1 MSRRGLTL
9 ALAGALVVV
18 LGILTSVLPVPYVVL
33 VPGPVTDTLGT
44 ITSTS
49 GGTHSVPVVSATGAK
64 TYPTQG
70 HLYLTTVGVVP
81 GDCNAHPTLWQA
93 LRAWWHEDE
102 AVQPHQVICPP
113 GDTAQQVQQQNEQE
127 MSQSQR
133 DAVTAAL
140 LELGYK
146 PVTQHIIVGDL
157 TSGLPAE
164 KVLQQGDVLD
174 TIDGKP
180 VTDVARLHALI
191 NARPVGATLSIGI
204 TRDGK
209 ARTVQITTVRAKDG
223 TGRPLVGI
231 TPDLTATF
239 GKVTVKIGL
248 DPADVGGPSAGLAF
262 TLGIIDKLTPGSLTG
277 GRTVAGT
284 GTIDAFGTVG
294 PIGGIQQKIAA
305 AVKAGATVFLAPA
318 SECSDASGAAPASLT
333 VVKVDTLKT
342 AVSALKAIAAG
353 STAFAHC

>member
-1 MSRRGLTL
+1 M
-9 ALAGALVVV
+9 

-33 VPGPVTDTLGT
+33 VPGPVTDTLGSVR
-44 ITSTS
+44 STS
-49 GGTHSVPVVSATGAK
+49 GASVPVVSATGAQ

-70 HLYLTTVGVVP
+70 HLYLTTVGIVP

-93 LRAWWHEDE
+93 LRAWWSSED

-113 GDTAQQVQQQNEQE
+113 GDTAQQVQKENEQE
-127 MSQSQR
+127 MTQSQR

-146 PVTQHIIVGDL
+146 PVTQKVIVGDV

-164 KVLQQGDVLD
+164 KVLQSGDVID
-174 TIDGKP
+174 TIDGKA
-180 VTDVARLHALI
+180 VTTVDKLHELI
-191 NARPVGATLSIGI
+191 NARPVGSRLSIGI
-204 TRDGK
+204 SRDGK
-209 ARTVQITTVRAKDG
+209 ARTVQITTVRSQDG
-223 TGRPLVGI
+223 SNRPLVGI

-239 GKVTVKIGL
+239 GKINVKIGL
-248 DPADVGGPSAGLAF
+248 DPSQVGGPSAGLAF

-284 GTIDAFGTVG
+284 GTINAFGIVG

-305 AVKAGATVFLAPA
+305 AAKAHASVFLAPA
-318 SECSDASGAAPASLT
+318 SECADARAAAPKSLT

-342 AVSALKAIAAG
+342 AVDALKAIAAG